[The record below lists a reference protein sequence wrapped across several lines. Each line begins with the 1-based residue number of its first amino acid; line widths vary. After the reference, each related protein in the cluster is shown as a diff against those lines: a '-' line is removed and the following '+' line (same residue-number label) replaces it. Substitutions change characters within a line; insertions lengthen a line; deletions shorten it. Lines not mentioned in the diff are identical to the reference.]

1 VSSIGDPTSE
11 QSVRAT
17 FCGAIPDRHKTSLVA
32 PHLFALDVTN
42 ILRQRMR
49 TMDGLSLVQ
58 ATQHFDDCLGLPT
71 TYDDHYL
78 ALAEHLSCRLLSDD
92 QRLIQR
98 DTDSL
103 TFGSWLGG
111 HPATVDG

>member
-32 PHLFALDVTN
+32 PHLFALEVAN

-49 TMDGLSLVQ
+49 TSYGLSLVQ
-58 ATQHFDDCLGLPT
+58 ATQHLDDFLALQIEFCNPVGLHYLPLVLTDALGLPT
-71 TYDDHYL
+71 TYDAHYL
-78 ALAEHLSCRLLSDD
+78 ALAVHLGCKL
-92 QRLIQR
+92 
-98 DTDSL
+98 
-103 TFGSWLGG
+103 
-111 HPATVDG
+111 